1 MNVFFAHAADFSS
14 PMTILALALIGIVIL
29 FIYLFNSLSMRR
41 TQLDR
46 QIEDLRMILRRRA
59 ELAAELIPELPLLP
73 VTAPVAELLHN
84 EEVAAAKVGSMTD
97 AEPEKMKEY
106 SKLGTMLTEVLEPC
120 RAALEQYN
128 RMVDHPDARRFM
140 RFFRFLPREKF

>member
-1 MNVFFAHAADFSS
+1 VNVFFAHAADFSN
-14 PMTILALALIGIVIL
+14 PMTILALALIGIAVL
-29 FIYLFNSLSMRR
+29 FIFLFNSLSMRR

-84 EEVAAAKVGSMTD
+84 EDEAVNKVNLLTD
-97 AEPEKMKEY
+97 ADPEKMEEY
-106 SKLGTMLTEVLEPC
+106 RKLETMLTEVLEPC
-120 RAALEQYN
+120 RTALEQYN